1 MKDQIFVSSAI
12 QDSEWVSLFFDK
24 LTQIGVNVWFFTKD
38 KNIVQ
43 GSSIVE
49 LMEKALRESNI
60 MVVVISKNS
69 ITSQWVFF
77 EIGVAI
83 ADEKRIIPVII
94 DDVPYESF
102 PVRLK
107 STACFHEK
115 SPDEAAIKVASF
127 LQSESKTGHLQAIS
141 SLSG

>member
-1 MKDQIFVSSAI
+1 MKEQIFISSAM
-12 QDSEWVSLFFDK
+12 QDSEWVSLFFDE
-24 LTQIGVNVWFFTKD
+24 LRQTGVTVWFFTKD

-43 GSSIVE
+43 GSSIVD
-49 LMEKALRESNI
+49 LMEKALRESNV
-60 MVVVISKNS
+60 MVVIISKNS

-83 ADEKRIIPVII
+83 ADEKRIIPVVI

-107 STACFHEK
+107 AAACFHEK
-115 SPDEAAIKVASF
+115 SPSKAAIKVASF
-127 LQSESKTGHLQAIS
+127 LKSESKTGHHKQLIH
-141 SLSG
+141 

>member
-1 MKDQIFVSSAI
+1 MKNQVFISSAI
-12 QDSEWVSLFFDK
+12 EDAEWVSLFFDK
-24 LTQIGVNVWFFTKD
+24 LTQTGVDVWFATRD
-38 KNIVQ
+38 IVP
-43 GSSIVE
+43 GISIVE

-107 STACFHEK
+107 PAACFHEK
-115 SPDEAAIKVASF
+115 SPVEAAIKVANF
-127 LQSESKTGHLQAIS
+127 LQSGSKAGHLQAIS